1 MTTASTLIKQ
11 HVIDPEICIRC
22 NTCEAICPVGAIT
35 HDSLNYVVKADICNL
50 CMDCISPCPTG
61 SIDNWRMMPKAKA
74 YSIEEQLKWDELP
87 AELSADEL
95 GDAGGVEAD
104 AVQEAQS
111 AVQAVAASSASA
123 VSTATASGF
132 NSAAFGA
139 ITPPWSA
146 AHAYTNLYGPKAA
159 EKTITATVTGNV
171 RVTEVGKTAGNDYD
185 THHIVLDFGSMPFPV
200 LEGQSIGIIP
210 PGLDAKGKP
219 HHARQYSIA
228 SPRNGERPGYN
239 NLSLTIKRVLED
251 HSGQP
256 VRGVGSNYMCDLQ
269 VGDKVQV
276 IGPFGASFLMPNHP
290 KSNIVMICTGTGSA
304 PMRAMTEWRRR
315 LRASGKFEGG
325 KLMLF
330 FGARTPQ
337 ELPYFGPLNNLPKDF
352 IDIEFAFSRETG
364 KSKRYVQDA
373 MRDRSADMAAQL
385 KDGNTSFYVCGL
397 KSMEEGVVMALR
409 DIAQNAG
416 LDWDTVGATLKKE
429 GRLHLETY

>member
-1 MTTASTLIKQ
+1 M
-11 HVIDPEICIRC
+11 
-22 NTCEAICPVGAIT
+22 
-35 HDSLNYVVKADICNL
+35 
-50 CMDCISPCPTG
+50 
-61 SIDNWRMMPKAKA
+61 
-74 YSIEEQLKWDELP
+74 
-87 AELSADEL
+87 
-95 GDAGGVEAD
+95 
-104 AVQEAQS
+104 
-111 AVQAVAASSASA
+111 
-123 VSTATASGF
+123 
-132 NSAAFGA
+132 
-139 ITPPWSA
+139 
-146 AHAYTNLYGPKAA
+146 
-159 EKTITATVTGNV
+159 
-171 RVTEVGKTAGNDYD
+171 
-185 THHIVLDFGSMPFPV
+185 
-200 LEGQSIGIIP
+200 
-210 PGLDAKGKP
+210 
-219 HHARQYSIA
+219 
-228 SPRNGERPGYN
+228 
-239 NLSLTIKRVLED
+239 LED
-251 HSGQP
+251 HAGQP

-373 MRDRSADMAAQL
+373 MRDRSADVAAQL